1 MLLSL
6 SLSSPCRSCSSSFF
20 SMEFPRGLFQ
30 VGITVHWIPSSCKCV
45 RDIYETRAIDDA
57 LIAFCRAFFARELL
71 WFVLHSTIGPM
82 TSPAQKIPYH
92 SQCRGCPGGRFLS
105 KPYVGIEQA
114 YQGSFGWVGVR
125 AGIPGYYKVMFIC
138 LFTIFCLKKRERA
151 TARKK
156 NNWQEDLSSHQ
167 GKK

>member
-1 MLLSL
+1 MLSSL

-151 TARKK
+151 PARKK
-156 NNWQEDLSSHQ
+156 INWQEDLSSHQ